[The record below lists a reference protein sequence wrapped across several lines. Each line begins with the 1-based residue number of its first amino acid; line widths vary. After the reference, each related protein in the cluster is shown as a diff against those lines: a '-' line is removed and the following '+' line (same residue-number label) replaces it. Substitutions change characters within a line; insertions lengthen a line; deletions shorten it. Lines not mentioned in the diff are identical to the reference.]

1 MGPAG
6 GPYRA
11 DLQENGVSGFKDH
24 FLDKYFDYRRRYVDY
39 IVREAP
45 ARARLANLSE
55 IARLGFMIAGNVL
68 CAAVLWLLVAGAA
81 ARPGAAV
88 LAVVFVVLALL
99 PTAFALLTLRGIARA
114 FADRD
119 RVQERAGRA
128 ANGSRR

>member
-1 MGPAG
+1 M
-6 GPYRA
+6 
-11 DLQENGVSGFKDH
+11 NGVSGFRDH

-68 CAAVLWLLVAGAA
+68 CASVLWLLVAGAA
-81 ARPGAAV
+81 TRPGAAV
-88 LAVVFVVLALL
+88 LAFVFLLLALV
-99 PTAFALLTLRGIARA
+99 PTAFALLALRGIARA

-119 RVQERAGRA
+119 GVQERAGGVA
-128 ANGSRR
+128 KGSRP